1 MYSKIFKIVKNIIP
15 KISET
20 ELIALRSGGTNID
33 RHIFSG
39 KVPKTFQNQLP
50 IKIRDEMKF
59 IQKVDTILPT
69 IGQGS
74 LYPNPNIQKIVETV
88 GKNGY
93 LSMIIDP
100 LYGGKKLPITVQ
112 STILS
117 KISSY
122 NPALGVV
129 VMVPNSLGPGELLQ
143 HYGTKEQKQK
153 FLPRLATGEMI
164 PCFGLTGPHNGSDA
178 TGQIDKGIIIKDS
191 ETNELFVDVTIN
203 KRYITLAPI
212 ANLIGIAI
220 DVQDPENHL
229 SCIEHAKPG
238 VSVFLLEKNFEGLK
252 QETHHIPNYAGFPN
266 GTLKGEL
273 KIPLSSGIGGVEK
286 IGTGWQMLMECLAV
300 GRGVSLPATALAT
313 AKTVCMG
320 TQYYAKHRNQFKIPI
335 IKMEAVEEKMAEI
348 YFETLVIDAGVKFT
362 NMILDQGSTPS
373 VLTAIMKQQ
382 TTERARKVLQ
392 HGMDIVAGSAI
403 CVGENNFFTTFYQGA
418 PVGITVE
425 GSNTLTRGL
434 IIFGQGLNK
443 SHPHIFQIFDS
454 IQQNDEK
461 MFQTHF
467 NKMLQHCLQNYF
479 LAFQQPIFV
488 SKEARKSLR
497 RLDLLTRKFANL
509 SNFVALLGGQ
519 IKSKQMLSG
528 EMADILSNLY
538 FGYALIW
545 YEEHYFTK
553 NVPKNFAADI
563 QAATDYSLH
572 RLCHEAEGKVNQ
584 IICNYPNPI
593 IRSILSPTS
602 YVYSPSHVINH
613 TKLKYFNL
621 IMQKSRQWNDLL
633 EADIFI
639 KDTALEKL
647 KHLDTLDKN
656 SKEYQELYN
665 NVISVGEFKN
675 PEY

>member
-1 MYSKIFKIVKNIIP
+1 MYSKVFQVVKKIIP

-39 KVPKTFQNQLP
+39 KVPKNFQNQTPIIAQGDAFDYIKKLDTVLP
-50 IKIRDEMKF
+50 A
-59 IQKVDTILPT
+59 
-69 IGQGS
+69 IGKTS
-74 LYPNPNIQKIVETV
+74 LYPNPKIQDIMHSI

-143 HYGTKEQKQK
+143 HYGTTEQKEK

-178 TGQIDKGIIIKDS
+178 TGQIDKGVIKKDS
-191 ETNELFVDVTIN
+191 ETGELFVDVAIN

-229 SCIEHAKPG
+229 SSIESARPG
-238 VSVFLLEKNFEGLK
+238 VSVFLLEKDFEGLK

-266 GTLKGEL
+266 GTLKGQL
-273 KIPLSSGIGGVEK
+273 KIPLSFGIGGIEK
-286 IGTGWQMLMECLAV
+286 IGSGWQMLMECLAV

-320 TQYYAKHRNQFKIPI
+320 TQYYAKHRNQFKMPI
-335 IKMEAVEEKMAEI
+335 MKMEAVQEKMAEI
-348 YFETLVIDAGVKFT
+348 YFQTLIIDAGVKFT

-373 VLTAIMKQQ
+373 VLTAIMKEQ

-403 CVGENNFFTTFYQGA
+403 CVGENNFFTSFYQGA

-461 MFQTHF
+461 MFEIHF
-467 NKMLQHCLQNYF
+467 NEMLQHCFKNYF

-488 SKEARKSLR
+488 SKNRRKSFR

-528 EMADILSNLY
+528 QMADVLSSLY
-538 FGYALIW
+538 LGYALIW

-553 NVPKNFAADI
+553 NVPKNFASDI
-563 QAATDYSLH
+563 QVAVDYSLY
-572 RLCHEAEGKVNQ
+572 RLCFEAEQKVNQ
-584 IICNYPNPI
+584 IICNYPNLI
-593 IRSILSPTS
+593 IRSILSPTG
-602 YVYSPSHVINH
+602 YLYSPSKVINH
-613 TKLKYFNL
+613 TQLKSFHL
-621 IMQKSRQWNDLL
+621 IMQKSQQWNDLL
-633 EADIFI
+633 EADVFT
-639 KDTALEKL
+639 KGTVLEKL
-647 KHLDTLDKN
+647 KCLDTLDKN
-656 SKEYQELYN
+656 SFDYQQLYN
-665 NVISVGEFKN
+665 DVISVGEFQN
-675 PEY
+675 P

>member
-1 MYSKIFKIVKNIIP
+1 MYSKIFQVVKKIIP

-39 KVPKTFQNQLP
+39 KVPKNFQNQAPIIAQGNAFDYIKKLDTVLP
-50 IKIRDEMKF
+50 A
-59 IQKVDTILPT
+59 
-69 IGQGS
+69 IGKTS
-74 LYPNPNIQKIVETV
+74 LYPNPKIQDIMHSI

-100 LYGGKKLPITVQ
+100 LYGGKKLPITIQ

-143 HYGTKEQKQK
+143 HYGTTEQKEK

-178 TGQIDKGIIIKDS
+178 TGQIDKGIIKKDS
-191 ETNELFVDVTIN
+191 ETGELFVDVAIN

-229 SCIEHAKPG
+229 SCIESAKPG

-252 QETHHIPNYAGFPN
+252 QETHHIPNNAGFPN
-266 GTLKGEL
+266 GTLKGQL
-273 KIPLSSGIGGVEK
+273 KIPLSFGIGGIEK
-286 IGTGWQMLMECLAV
+286 IGSGWQMLMECLAV

-320 TQYYAKHRNQFKIPI
+320 TQYYAKHRNQFKMPI
-335 IKMEAVEEKMAEI
+335 MKMEAVQEKMAEI
-348 YFETLVIDAGVKFT
+348 YFQTLIIDAGVKFT

-373 VLTAIMKQQ
+373 VLTAIMKEQ

-403 CVGENNFFTTFYQGA
+403 CVGENNFFTSFYQGA
-418 PVGITVE
+418 PVGVTVE

-461 MFQTHF
+461 MFEIHF
-467 NKMLQHCLQNYF
+467 NEMLQHCLKNYF
-479 LAFQQPIFV
+479 LALQQPIFV
-488 SKEARKSLR
+488 SKNRRKSFR

-528 EMADILSNLY
+528 QMADVLSSLY
-538 FGYALIW
+538 LGYALIW

-553 NVPKNFAADI
+553 NVPKNFASDI
-563 QAATDYSLH
+563 QVAVDYSLY
-572 RLCHEAEGKVNQ
+572 RLCFEAEQKVNQ

-593 IRSILSPTS
+593 IRSILSPTG
-602 YVYSPSHVINH
+602 YLCSPSQVINH
-613 TKLKYFNL
+613 TQLKSFHL
-621 IMQKSRQWNDLL
+621 IMQKSQQWNDLL
-633 EADIFI
+633 EADVFT
-639 KDTALEKL
+639 KGTVLEKL
-647 KHLDTLDKN
+647 KRLDTLDK
-656 SKEYQELYN
+656 SSFDYQQLYN
-665 NVISVGEFKN
+665 DVISVGEFKN
-675 PEY
+675 P